1 VIEASRAAPLVAI
14 VNNDAAF
21 VRLLETLLRA
31 EGYATLLQQI
41 GDIAYESIKQQQ
53 PQVVILDIGSE
64 IPHESWRV
72 VDLLRLDPATAAM
85 SVIVC
90 AVADQALRE
99 RLPKLQAA
107 GYAVLEKPFALA
119 ELLDKVR
126 TFLSPPIG

>member
-1 VIEASRAAPLVAI
+1 VIEASRAAQLVAI

-21 VRLLETLLRA
+21 VRLLETLLHA

-53 PQVVILDIGSE
+53 PRVVILDIGNE

-85 SVIVC
+85 PVIIC
-90 AVADQALRE
+90 AVVDQALRE
-99 RLPKLQAA
+99 RLPKLQSA

-126 TFLSPPIG
+126 TFLSPPTV